1 MKKIEATIRT
11 HKLEDVKL
19 ALVNAGVIGMTVS
32 EIKGFGNNKGAMT
45 HYRGNKY
52 RVEFVPKIRIE
63 VVVEN
68 SMADSVIQAISL
80 AGRTGEVGDG
90 KIAVTPVTQII
101 RIRTGEK
108 GSSAV

>member
-32 EIKGFGNNKGAMT
+32 EIKGFGNKKGAMT
-45 HYRGNKY
+45 RYRGNKY